1 MSKAAWCAFVW
12 LIAVGA
18 ARAAG
23 PAPAEGPPVGQLPE
37 GVKPTAYR
45 LDLTVDPS
53 QPRFAGHTEI
63 DAQLTRAATT
73 IYLHGNGLK
82 VSRVLVTSESTT
94 LVAHYAQVADNG
106 VARIDF
112 PRELPAGGLTL
123 KFDYT
128 AAFRTE
134 DEGLFHA
141 KVGEEWYAWT
151 QMEPV
156 DARRM
161 FPGFDQPGFKTPF
174 TVTVTAPSS
183 ARVFANAPEASAS
196 RRGATT
202 VHRFLPTAPL
212 PTYLVALGV
221 GPFDVV
227 ETSVPPNTARA
238 APLPFRVIATK
249 GQLSRMQYAAVQAP
263 KLLAMLETY
272 LGTPYPFAKLDL
284 LASPLEGGAMENA
297 GLIIFEDSLI
307 LLNADAPL
315 RQVRGFAEITAHEMA
330 HQWFGDLVTPT
341 WWTDIWLNESFAEWL
356 GKKIAQQWNPEL
368 GIGASELAEA
378 FAAMDTDS
386 LGRGRPIR
394 QIITNDR
401 QIASAFDEI
410 TYQKGAQVLSMFE
423 SYLGAEPFAQGVKLH
438 LRRYPNGN
446 ATAEDFFRSLGEA
459 ARNPSIVPAMQ
470 SFIEQT
476 GVPLVTVGNS
486 AKGVRL
492 TQARYRPLGVAAAA
506 TQTWDIPL
514 CLARADDK
522 SCMLFGAPSAEATVP
537 AGTAPLMPNAGG
549 AGYYRFRLDAAGWD
563 GLIAAAARLPGMEAL
578 ALADSLWADFAAG
591 TGSFNRVIA
600 GARALSR
607 NGERLA
613 ALELAA
619 RLQELADSEMNPD
632 DLPGYRRLMQSLYG
646 VQLAEL
652 GSDLHA
658 GAYSAEP
665 LGQQSLRQSLLPY
678 VALQAHDP
686 ELRARLSA
694 AAAAYLAGDS
704 QALDPAFRSVGLRVA
719 VQERGAPF
727 MTLLE
732 TALIASSDP
741 AFREEASGA
750 LGSGDTPALALE
762 ALQMA
767 FSSDIHPLETL
778 QIFFATA
785 HLPAT
790 RETAIRFSNENFQRV
805 IDRFP
810 VFTRPIFVTSFD
822 GLCSTDD
829 VARIEAYMKPKLH
842 DLGGGEMELE
852 QAKERI
858 MQCAALKQAKGVEI
872 TSALAGAGQAAN

>member
-12 LIAVGA
+12 LIAVGV

-23 PAPAEGPPVGQLPE
+23 PAPAECPPVGQLPE

-63 DAQLTRAATT
+63 DAQLTRAATS

-82 VSRVLVTSESTT
+82 VSRVLITVGTAT
-94 LVAHYAQVADNG
+94 LVARYAQVADNG

-112 PRELPAGGLTL
+112 PHELPAGGLTL

-141 KVGEEWYAWT
+141 KVGDEWYAWT

-174 TVTVTAPSS
+174 TVTVTAPAS
-183 ARVFANAPEASAS
+183 ARVFTNAPEASAS

-227 ETSVPPNTARA
+227 ETSVPANTARA

-249 GQLSRMQYAAVQAP
+249 GQLARMQYAAVQAP
-263 KLLAMLETY
+263 KLLGMLETY

-459 ARNPSIVPAMQ
+459 ARNPLIVPAMQ

-486 AKGVRL
+486 AKAVRL

-537 AGTAPLMPNAGG
+537 AGTGPLMPNAAG
-549 AGYYRFRLDAAGWD
+549 AGYYRFTLDAAGWD

-646 VQLAEL
+646 AQLAEL

-665 LGQQSLRQSLLPY
+665 LGRQSLRQSLLPY
-678 VALQAHDP
+678 VALQARDP
-686 ELRARLSA
+686 ELRARLA
-694 AAAAYLAGDS
+694 AAAVAYLAGDS

-741 AFREEASGA
+741 AFREEAGGA
-750 LGSGDTPALALE
+750 LGSGDTPALARE
-762 ALQMA
+762 ALKMA

-785 HLPAT
+785 HLPST
-790 RETAIRFSNENFQRV
+790 RETAIRFSNDNFQRV

-810 VFTRPIFVTSFD
+810 VFTRPIFVNAFD

-829 VARIEAYMKPKLH
+829 VPRIEAYMQPKLH

-852 QAKERI
+852 QAKQRI
-858 MQCAALKQAKGVEI
+858 MQCAALKQAKGAEI
-872 TSALAGAGQAAN
+872 SAALSALSAAP

>member
-1 MSKAAWCAFVW
+1 MLKTAWCAFAW
-12 LIAVGA
+12 LVGVGLIHA
-18 ARAAG
+18 APLTPLG
-23 PAPAEGPPVGQLPE
+23 LPPVGRLPE
-37 GVKPTAYR
+37 GAQPTAYR

-53 QPRFAGHTEI
+53 KARFSGHTEI
-63 DAQLTRAATT
+63 DVQLARPATSL
-73 IYLHGNGLK
+73 YLHGKGLK
-82 VSRVLVTSESTT
+82 VSRVLVTAGTTT
-94 LVAHYAQVADNG
+94 LVARYAEVADHG

-112 PRELPAGGLTL
+112 PRELPAGDVTL

-141 KVGEEWYAWT
+141 RVDQDWYAWT
-151 QMEPV
+151 QMEPI

-227 ETSVPPNTARA
+227 ETSVPANAVRGA
-238 APLPFRVIATK
+238 ALPFRVIATK
-249 GQLSRMQYAAVQAP
+249 GQTARLQYAAAEAP
-263 KLLAMLETY
+263 KLLGMLENY

-297 GLIIFEDSLI
+297 GLIIFEDSL
-307 LLNADAPL
+307 LLLDADAPL
-315 RQVRGFAEITAHEMA
+315 RQVRDFAETTAHEMA

-394 QIITNDR
+394 EVITDDH

-423 SYLGAEPFAQGVKLH
+423 SYLGPEAFARGVSLH

-459 ARNPSIVPAMQ
+459 AGNPQIVPAMQ

-476 GVPLVTVGNS
+476 GVPLVTVGS
-486 AKGVRL
+486 TAKGL
-492 TQARYRPLGVAAAA
+492 GLAQARYRPLGVDA
-506 TQTWDIPL
+506 TSSQTWDIPL
-514 CLARADDK
+514 CLARSVHK
-522 SCMLFGAPSAEATVP
+522 TCLLFGARAAEATLP
-537 AGTAPLMPNAGG
+537 AGTGPLMPNAGG
-549 AGYYRFRLDAAGWD
+549 AGYYRFRFDAADWD
-563 GLIAAAARLPGMEAL
+563 ALIAAGATLPGMEAL

-591 TGSFNRVIA
+591 TGSFDRVVA

-613 ALELAA
+613 ALELAS
-619 RLQELADSEMNPD
+619 RLQQLADSEMSPD
-632 DLPGYRRLMQSLYG
+632 DLPGYRRLMQSIYG
-646 VQLAEL
+646 TQLAEL

-665 LGQQSLRQSLLPY
+665 LARQSLRQSLLPY
-678 VALQAHDP
+678 VALQARDP

-704 QALDPAFRSVGLRVA
+704 QALDPAFRGVGLRVA

-727 MTLLE
+727 MTLLKN
-732 TALIASSDP
+732 ALVASSDP
-741 AFREEASGA
+741 AFREQASGA

-778 QIFFATA
+778 QIFFGAA

-790 RETAIRFSNENFQRV
+790 RETAIRFSHDNFQRV

-810 VFTRPIFVTSFD
+810 LFTRPIFLTSFD
-822 GLCSTDD
+822 GLCTTDD

-842 DLGGGEMELE
+842 DLGGGDMELE
-852 QAKERI
+852 QTKERI
-858 MQCAALKQAKGVEI
+858 RQCAALKSAKGAEI
-872 TSALAGAGQAAN
+872 TAALANPAN

>member
-1 MSKAAWCAFVW
+1 
-12 LIAVGA
+12 
-18 ARAAG
+18 
-23 PAPAEGPPVGQLPE
+23 VGQLPE

-45 LDLTVDPS
+45 LALTIDPS

-63 DAQLTRAATT
+63 DVQLTRAATS

-82 VSRVLVTSESTT
+82 VSRVLVTSGSAT
-94 LVAHYAQVADNG
+94 LVARYGQVADNG

-112 PRELPAGGLTL
+112 PRELPAGGVTL
-123 KFDYT
+123 QFDYT

-141 KVGEEWYAWT
+141 KVDKEWYAWT
-151 QMEPV
+151 QMEPI

-202 VHRFLPTAPL
+202 VHHFLPTAPL

-227 ETSVPPNTARA
+227 ETSVAANTVRA

-249 GQLSRMQYAAVQAP
+249 GQFSRMQYAAVQAP
-263 KLLAMLETY
+263 KLLGMLETY

-315 RQVRGFAEITAHEMA
+315 RQVRDFAETTAHEMA

-423 SYLGAEPFAQGVKLH
+423 SFLGAEPFAQGVKLH

-446 ATAEDFFRSLGEA
+446 ASAEDFFRSLGEA
-459 ARNPSIVPAMQ
+459 ARNPLIVPAMQ

-476 GVPLVTVGNS
+476 GVPLVTVDS
-486 AKGVRL
+486 SPKGVRL
-492 TQARYRPLGVAAAA
+492 AQARYRPLGLPAAAA

-514 CLARADDK
+514 CLARSADK
-522 SCMLFGAPSAEATVP
+522 TCMLFGAPSAETTVP
-537 AGTAPLMPNAGG
+537 AGTGPLMPNAGG

-563 GLIAAAARLPGMEAL
+563 GLIAAAPRLPGMEAL

-646 VQLAEL
+646 AQLAEL

-678 VALQAHDP
+678 VALQARDP

-732 TALIASSDP
+732 AALIASSDP
-741 AFREEASGA
+741 AFREEASAA

-790 RETAIRFSNENFQRV
+790 RQTAIRFSNDNFQRV

-810 VFTRPIFVTSFD
+810 VFTRPMFITSFD

-829 VARIEAYMKPKLH
+829 VARIEAYMQPKLH

-852 QAKERI
+852 QAKQRI
-858 MQCAALKQAKGVEI
+858 MQCAALKKAKGAEI
-872 TSALAGAGQAAN
+872 TAALADARQAAH